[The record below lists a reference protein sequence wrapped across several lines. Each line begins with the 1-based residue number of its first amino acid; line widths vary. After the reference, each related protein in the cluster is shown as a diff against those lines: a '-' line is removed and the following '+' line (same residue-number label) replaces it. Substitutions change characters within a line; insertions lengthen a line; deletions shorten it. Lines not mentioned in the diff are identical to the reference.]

1 MDNIKTLFV
10 DLYGDQ
16 LRKSNTTGVE
26 VHFDKYF
33 DQQIRELEATS
44 STHDLSVPSTPPH
57 FDHKLAP
64 EDDEPPPIP
73 GLLSRGMPQVI
84 TLL

>member
-33 DQQIRELEATS
+33 DQQIRELEATA

-64 EDDEPPPIP
+64 GDDEPPPIP
-73 GLLSRGMPQVI
+73 GLLSRGMPQII